1 MELNFLAE
9 LASDRRLKHI
19 PFVIIGAYRD
29 NEVTSGHKLEVALEF
44 MKMNSVRLYTIEVL
58 PFTGQEMR
66 ELLSEI
72 IGEYDGAIRDATA
85 LAEVLFE
92 KSRGNLIFYLE
103 VSLIETWNNI
113 LAFAVHE
120 SEERTTFQCENECI

>member
-1 MELNFLAE
+1 MELNFLAD

-29 NEVTSGHKLEVALEF
+29 NEVTSGHKLEVALES
-44 MKMNSVRLYTIEVL
+44 MKMNKVRLYTIDVL

-66 ELLSEI
+66 ELLYEI
-72 IGEYDGAIRDATA
+72 IGQYDSTIRDATA

-92 KSRGNLIFYLE
+92 RSRGNLVFYLE
-103 VSLIETWNNI
+103 VSLIQISN
-113 LAFAVHE
+113 
-120 SEERTTFQCENECI
+120 